1 MWSRIKNLCGSS
13 RQKEHGSVTHQAPLH
28 WGLGM
33 RLHVGLGMRLHVDLG
48 RYSWEGNRRKVGIH
62 YLFLLIQT
70 NGGVIGRLVGGAV
83 DHGIKLSRGEEA
95 HLQRGRASSA
105 TGQ

>member
-1 MWSRIKNLCGSS
+1 MWSRIENLCGSS
-13 RQKEHGSVTHQAPLH
+13 RQQEHGSVTHQAPLH
-28 WGLGM
+28 WGLGV
-33 RLHVGLGMRLHVDLG
+33 RLHVGLGMR

-62 YLFLLIQT
+62 YLFLLVQT

-105 TGQ
+105 IGQ

>member
-1 MWSRIKNLCGSS
+1 MR
-13 RQKEHGSVTHQAPLH
+13 LH
-28 WGLGM
+28 EGLGM
-33 RLHVGLGMRLHVDLG
+33 RLQVGLEMR
-48 RYSWEGNRRKVGIH
+48 RYPWEGIRRRVGIH
-62 YLFLLIQT
+62 YLFLLVQT

-105 TGQ
+105 IGQ